1 MKKINLVFGLF
12 FSLCL
17 FECCLFGSAYGNN
30 GSDNQYNFD
39 KIKVGDS
46 VVEAKRRYNHIYVD
60 LISIAIFKDGENSVV
75 AISNNYGSISG
86 IAVFSPNKELL
97 FSDGIVL
104 IDDEE
109 INNLSGED
117 FIKNTEKRYG
127 KAPCDIGSGL
137 SIPAYITKNA
147 NIVSFMKRDGSVE
160 ARSLNKRDI
169 IELTQERYRSV
180 NEKQEI

>member
-30 GSDNQYNFD
+30 GSDNQYNFN

-46 VVEAKRRYNHIYVD
+46 VVKAKKRYNHIYVD

-75 AISNNYGSISG
+75 AISDNYGDVSG
-86 IAVFSPNKELL
+86 IAVFSPSKELL

-104 IDDEE
+104 IDDKE
-109 INNLSGED
+109 IKNLSSGD
-117 FIKNTEKRYG
+117 FIKNIERRYG
-127 KAPCDIGSGL
+127 KAPCDIGSGF

-147 NIVSFMKRDGSVE
+147 NIISFIKRDVYVE
-160 ARSLNKRDI
+160 GQSLNKRDI
-169 IELTQERYRSV
+169 IEMIRERYKSV
-180 NEKQEI
+180 DEK